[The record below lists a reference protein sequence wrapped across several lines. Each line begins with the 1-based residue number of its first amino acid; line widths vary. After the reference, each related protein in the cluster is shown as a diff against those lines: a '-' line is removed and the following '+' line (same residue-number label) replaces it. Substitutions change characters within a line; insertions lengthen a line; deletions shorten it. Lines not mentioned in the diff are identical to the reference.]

1 MSVRPASPNALSS
14 PHAADFA
21 GLGAAAYLGRLLGWE
36 RYWPREQEGWQS
48 DLIDLDLPHYGPGAT
63 VADHPDLADPGEKP
77 PY

>member
-1 MSVRPASPNALSS
+1 MR
-14 PHAADFA
+14 
-21 GLGAAAYLGRLLGWE
+21 YRLRTLLILLAFGPPLIWGGYWGWE

-48 DLIDLDLPHYGPGAT
+48 DLIDLDLPHYGPGAA